1 MVWKKYLST
10 SKEKILKEVSRS
22 RIVKNNKYERSKEK
36 IHKEYREN
44 YEGKPLHRQFRK
56 ATEEARGKRS
66 WNWLKKDHLKK
77 EIESTIVA
85 AQDQALCT
93 RNMRSVVYVL
103 NVQSIC
109 GVCGPANETFAHI
122 VSECSKLAQKEYKQT
137 WQRCRET

>member
-1 MVWKKYLST
+1 MWKKYIST

-77 EIESTIVA
+77 ETESTIVA

-93 RNMRSVVYVL
+93 RTLRNVVYGE

-109 GVCGPANETFAHI
+109 CVCGVADETVAHA
-122 VSECSKLAQKEYKQT
+122 VLECSKLAQTMLKQ
-137 WQRCRET
+137 CSNK